1 MTTVRSSSLAAQ
13 QAAFGA
19 RLDVRRLSVPG
30 DDEDLWRHEV
40 EAAIRSW
47 ESTQLGD
54 LKGKYGSAAVRMAT
68 GGGAEVD
75 GASSDDSLD
84 LD

>member
-1 MTTVRSSSLAAQ
+1 MGEHAARRPEGQGPLASNLPANIAQPRSSLTRVAGAQ
-13 QAAFGA
+13 
-19 RLDVRRLSVPG
+19 
-30 DDEDLWRHEV
+30 
-40 EAAIRSW
+40 
-47 ESTQLGD
+47 
-54 LKGKYGSAAVRMAT
+54 YGSAAVRMAT